1 MKLRN
6 VGLAWTTFAVAIGL
20 HATTWGQIFFTEG
33 FDYSDGDLATV
44 SGGLWVVH
52 SGNPPDIQVVGGSA
66 VVTSPGSQ
74 DDNRQ
79 VGATMDA
86 DDIWFY
92 ALRFSVEL
100 GAGPTINNDYFVH
113 LKDNTTTN
121 FNARLALN
129 DPVAGG
135 DFSLSIWASSEGD
148 GQADWADDFSYG
160 EEIVVVVRWNNG
172 TGDGTLWVNPVDINS
187 TNITDT
193 ELPDAMRPLNAVA
206 LRQDSSSS
214 SVVTIDV
221 FSIGTD
227 FDDVLAEVSET
238 GGGGTVTAD
247 SFSTFRGFHL
257 SGTLED
263 SFTSDDEYLK
273 FNPGITLFPTE
284 PPVWLIFNGTLPSD
298 SPATLKIRLEARA
311 NTVGL
316 NQTIQSFNWNTNQ
329 YEQVSST
336 NASVNTDSVVTV
348 DLTNGIGSYVQQGTG
363 AVRVRL
369 GWRATG
375 PVFLFPWTIC
385 VDQVVWEVT

>member
-1 MKLRN
+1 MGWL
-6 VGLAWTTFAVAIGL
+6 VVFVLAFGLQSATF
-20 HATTWGQIFFTEG
+20 GQIFFTED
-33 FDYSDGDLATV
+33 FSYADGDLAAV
-44 SGGLWVVH
+44 SGGLWVLH

-79 VGATMDA
+79 IGATMDN
-86 DDIWFY
+86 DDVWYY

-100 GAGPTINNDYFVH
+100 GKGPTINNDYFIH

-135 DFSLSIWASSEGD
+135 DFSLSVWSSSEGD
-148 GQADWADDFSYG
+148 GQADWASDFSYG
-160 EEIVVVVRWNNG
+160 EEIVAVVGYNNG
-172 TGDGTLWVNPVDINS
+172 TGDATLWVNP
-187 TNITDT
+187 TNIGSLNIVDT

-206 LRQDSSSS
+206 LRQDAGGGGAGDS
-214 SVVTIDV
+214 SVVTIEV
-221 FSIGTD
+221 LSIGTD
-227 FDDVLAEVSET
+227 FDEVLDEVTET

-247 SFSTFRGFHL
+247 SFSTFRGFL
-257 SGTLED
+257 LEGTLED
-263 SFTSDDEYLK
+263 SFASDDQYLK

-298 SPATLKIRLEARA
+298 SPATLSAKLEARA

-316 NQTIQSFNWNTNQ
+316 NQTIQAFNWNSGQ
-329 YEQVSST
+329 YELVDSR
-336 NASVNTDSVVTV
+336 NASVNNDSVATV
-348 DLTNGIGSYVQQGTG
+348 DLTNGIGSYVEQGTG
-363 AVRVRL
+363 AVRLRI

-385 VDQVVWEVT
+385 IDQVVWEVT